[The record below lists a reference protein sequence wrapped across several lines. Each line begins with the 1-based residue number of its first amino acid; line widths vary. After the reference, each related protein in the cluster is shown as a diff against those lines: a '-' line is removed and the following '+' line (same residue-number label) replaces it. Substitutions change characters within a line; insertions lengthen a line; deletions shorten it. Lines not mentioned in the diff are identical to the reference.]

1 MSDSL
6 NDRMKDDRVV
16 CLFPKSERFSMFSKI
31 LRTFHSFRNQMTP
44 ICLES
49 VKVTFSGYTVKES
62 VWFVSRRQGCTKKL
76 LMEFILFHLY
86 TKSKFYYFVS
96 FQVFWG
102 TKFCLF
108 ITTNRFTNE
117 IQYAHIKFWTPLIK
131 TKNF

>member
-62 VWFVSRRQGCTKKL
+62 VLFANRRHGFTKKL

-108 ITTNRFTNE
+108 ITIDVFRGTR
-117 IQYAHIKFWTPLIK
+117 
-131 TKNF
+131 